1 MSPSYH
7 SFPHNTQAQH
17 TTQFN
22 SMDNLDPDHEPVL
35 LVSPKLTKS
44 TYAQL
49 LNFNLV
55 PRKWHP
61 EGRYGSR
68 THKVND
74 KIGIPLQ
81 RCRIQLIQ
89 QLLDKDKDKDNKLNV
104 DHDHSAHEHLPL
116 IQLLHEPGVELIFQP
131 PVESNKVPKDEPFDA
146 EIHPHLMPSDFIL
159 KLQQVV
165 KSMVQPLDVSSQSTC
180 TRTHSRAPMKDTQED
195 GAATSK
201 KQKTHFHDNENLNK
215 PPAPAP
221 ALVPASFTFCELFA
235 GIGGFGVAL
244 EALGG
249 KCVFASE
256 IYAPSIRVY
265 QDNLDTCSM
274 QNHAVSGDIWEVS
287 SSSIPKHDLLVA
299 GFPCQPF
306 SSLGDQPG
314 LKDVKVVSGRK
325 KGLRGG
331 GDVDIMNADG
341 GVDVQGNININHSQ
355 IQHDDMDSGDGG
367 GRGQLFTQIVRV
379 LKDVQPHAFLL
390 ENVPGI
396 VTTDGGEALKTI
408 VAALVEVGYSVNYQ
422 ICSSRGMTVQS
433 RKRLYI
439 IGTRKS
445 ANTDAVNGSEEPREF
460 QFPFVPDLHLR
471 AKHILHTRLELETDF
486 LGTGVPEELIQ
497 DCDFGK
503 GGVPSPA
510 SMFRLTDAQMDQLMN
525 RSKVWRPA
533 KLAWDNTSCD
543 TIDSHY
549 GITIGKVSAHKNNTW
564 DSVLLCPLALR
575 RTLFCHVIVF
585 DLLIFHFDLCTILLH
600 LQYYYYCIGQFTISP
615 MPCSSSSSTIYASR
629 MCTHNGIQ

>member
-1 MSPSYH
+1 
-7 SFPHNTQAQH
+7 
-17 TTQFN
+17 
-22 SMDNLDPDHEPVL
+22 MDINMDMNMDM
-35 LVSPKLTKS
+35 KM
-44 TYAQL
+44 
-49 LNFNLV
+49 
-55 PRKWHP
+55 
-61 EGRYGSR
+61 
-68 THKVND
+68 
-74 KIGIPLQ
+74 
-81 RCRIQLIQ
+81 
-89 QLLDKDKDKDNKLNV
+89 NV
-104 DHDHSAHEHLPL
+104 DQNTNLLPL
-116 IQLLHEPGVELIFQP
+116 VQLLHEPGVELIFQP
-131 PVESNKVPKDEPFDA
+131 PVESNKIPKDEPFDA
-146 EIHPHLMPSDFIL
+146 EIHPHLMPSDFTL

-165 KSMVQPLDVSSQSTC
+165 KSMVKPLEVSLQSIQT
-180 TRTHSRAPMKDTQED
+180 PMKDTQEN
-195 GAATSK
+195 GAATCK
-201 KQKTHFHDNENLNK
+201 KQKINHENENHNNNT
-215 PPAPAP
+215 PAAP
-221 ALVPASFTFCELFA
+221 ALVRVAPSFTFCELFA

-256 IYAPSIRVY
+256 IYAPSISVY

-274 QNHAVSGDIWEVS
+274 VQNNQAVSGDIWEVPS
-287 SSSIPKHDLLVA
+287 GSIPRHDLLVA

-314 LKDVKVVSGRK
+314 LGDVKVVSGRK
-325 KGLRGG
+325 KGLGG
-331 GDVDIMNADG
+331 GGGVDAININKDG
-341 GVDVQGNININHSQ
+341 GVDVQGNINQ
-355 IQHDDMDSGDGG
+355 IQDDDMDSGGGDGG

-379 LKDVQPHAFLL
+379 LKDVKPHAFLL

-396 VTTDGGEALKTI
+396 VTTDGGDALKTI
-408 VAALVEVGYSVNYQ
+408 VAALEGVGYSVNYQ

-439 IGTRKS
+439 VGIRKS
-445 ANTDAVNGSEEPREF
+445 ANTTDDAVKGSEGPREF

-471 AKHILHTRLELETDF
+471 AKHILHSRVELETDF
-486 LGTGVPEELIQ
+486 AATGVPKELMQ

-564 DSVLLCPLALR
+564 NSVLL
-575 RTLFCHVIVF
+575 
-585 DLLIFHFDLCTILLH
+585 
-600 LQYYYYCIGQFTISP
+600 
-615 MPCSSSSSTIYASR
+615 
-629 MCTHNGIQ
+629 

>member
-1 MSPSYH
+1 
-7 SFPHNTQAQH
+7 
-17 TTQFN
+17 
-22 SMDNLDPDHEPVL
+22 MDNLDPDHDHEPVL
-35 LVSPKLTKS
+35 LVPPKLTKS
-44 TYAQL
+44 AYAQL
-49 LNFNLV
+49 LNLNLV

-89 QLLDKDKDKDNKLNV
+89 QLLDKDKDNNLNV
-104 DHDHSAHEHLPL
+104 DHADDHSVCKHLPL
-116 IQLLHEPGVELIFQP
+116 VQLLNEPGVELIFEP
-131 PVESNKVPKDEPFDA
+131 PVESNKIPKDEPFDA
-146 EIHPHLMPSDFIL
+146 EIHPHLMPSDFTL

-165 KSMVQPLDVSSQSTC
+165 KSMVQPLEISLQSTTC
-180 TRTHSRAPMKDTQED
+180 TRIRRIPVKEDTQED
-195 GAATSK
+195 GTATCK
-201 KQKTHFHDNENLNK
+201 KQKTNHHHDDENHNT
-215 PPAPAP
+215 PPAP
-221 ALVPASFTFCELFA
+221 ALVPPSFTFCELFA

-256 IYAPSIRVY
+256 IYAPSISVY
-265 QDNLDTCSM
+265 QDNLDTGSM
-274 QNHAVSGDIWEVS
+274 QNQAVSGDIWEVPS
-287 SSSIPKHDLLVA
+287 GSIPRHDLLVA

-306 SSLGDQPG
+306 SSLGNQPG
-314 LKDVKVVSGRK
+314 LGDSKVVSGRK
-325 KGLRGG
+325 KGLGG
-331 GDVDIMNADG
+331 GGGVDILNTDG
-341 GVDVQGNININHSQ
+341 GVENRGNINHNQ
-355 IQHDDMDSGDGG
+355 IQNDDMDGGGGG

-379 LKDVQPHAFLL
+379 LKDVKPHAFLL

-396 VTTDGGEALKTI
+396 VTTDGGDALKTI
-408 VAALVEVGYSVNYQ
+408 VAALEEVGYCVNYQ

-439 IGTRKS
+439 VGMRKS
-445 ANTDAVNGSEEPREF
+445 ASSDAVEGGEGPRRF

-471 AKHILHTRLELETDF
+471 AEHILHSRLELETDF
-486 LGTGVPEELIQ
+486 SATGVPEELMQ

-549 GITIGKVSAHKNNTW
+549 GITIGKVSTPKNSTW
-564 DSVLLCPLALR
+564 DFVFFCPLALR
-575 RTLFCHVIVF
+575 HTCIRAFVVVF
-585 DLLIFHFDLCTILLH
+585 DLLLSLFDLCTVY
-600 LQYYYYCIGQFTISP
+600 LQNYFCIGQFTIST
-615 MPCSSSSSTIYASR
+615 MPCSPSPSTIYASR